1 MVIKEEKLIIK
12 GITDIRATIAYLEAE
27 VKKPLIVLLIG
38 IGTTGHYGNIE
49 KLNLSIETFSPQN
62 VNHILRHID
71 DNNDIIRVKQKYRR
85 LSKEDI
91 DKRTKVTIISWI
103 R

>member
-1 MVIKEEKLIIK
+1 M
-12 GITDIRATIAYLEAE
+12 
-27 VKKPLIVLLIG
+27 
-38 IGTTGHYGNIE
+38 TGHYGNIK
-49 KLNLSIETFSPQN
+49 KLKLSIKTFSPQN

-71 DNNDIIRVKQKYRR
+71 DNNDIMRVKQKYRR

-91 DKRTKVTIISWI
+91 DKRAKDTIISWI